1 MLAKVGLVRWEV
13 VRVLLLFGLM
23 SGVGDLL
30 SWGQVRGGSGAC
42 QREVIAGEVRAGEEF
57 VRPVGNGLE
66 VMLEPLA
73 SGWIVRVLPVAGP
86 RQAHDYAELATPPY
100 ASVSPLLLSTD
111 FSFRAQ
117 DVVAWN
123 PRRFRFAASAGDF
136 DRLLG
141 VYGRYRAASPA
152 GGAVEAELAELVSR
166 MPEGMVQIVD
176 AKLTPG
182 MANQSQ
188 MAAMVASHFSTTAH
202 TLEEPA
208 EGKGSALGR
217 VEWMRFRL
225 SLDVPAGFKLAS
237 GAKVERRSCR

>member
-1 MLAKVGLVRWEV
+1 MLARFGLVCGRLA
-13 VRVLLLFGLM
+13 RVLLALGLV
-23 SGVGDLL
+23 SVAGDLR
-30 SWGQVRGGSGAC
+30 SWAQLRGGAC
-42 QREVIAGEVRAGEEF
+42 QREVVEGEVRAGEAF

-100 ASVSPLLLSTD
+100 ASVSPLLMSTD

-123 PRRFRFAASAGDF
+123 PRRFRFAASARDF
-136 DRLLG
+136 ERLLG
-141 VYGRYRAASPA
+141 VYGRYRATVPA
-152 GGAVEAELAELVSR
+152 GGAVEAELAELVSH
-166 MPEGMVQIVD
+166 MPEGVVQIVD

-202 TLEEPA
+202 TVEEPA

-217 VEWMRFRL
+217 VEWMRFRV

-237 GAKVERRSCR
+237 GAKVERRPCR